1 MDYKIEK
8 LNLFFFFFFVSFK
21 CLVGIFL
28 ISIQIFYYYLVTT

>member
-8 LNLFFFFFFVSFK
+8 LNLFFFFVRFK